1 MLPASTPQHHKQGP
15 RHDCSNRAFAVTSS
29 PCKEGRPMDVLQALW
44 TNAMDYYNNQR
55 LNTTLA
61 IFSLLYL
68 ATFYIDRLICL
79 DKCLR
84 DDAQPRDIRNATVFL
99 LVIFFWCVFCFLV
112 LRFAAGLSYLLCLA
126 VFFRRLGSPHS
137 ADWPPPSA
145 KGRRS
150 RKETRAFL
158 RLVFSKR
165 IIARHSRR
173 TIDLSCPISAERR
186 KSCYN
191 P

>member
-1 MLPASTPQHHKQGP
+1 
-15 RHDCSNRAFAVTSS
+15 
-29 PCKEGRPMDVLQALW
+29 MDVLQVLW

-84 DDAQPRDIRNATVFL
+84 DDAQPRDIRNATILL
-99 LVIFFWCVFCFLV
+99 LVIFIWCVFCFLV

-126 VFFRRLGSPHS
+126 VFFIGWGLLTLLIGRRLLQKVEDPEKKRVHFYGLLFP
-137 ADWPPPSA
+137 
-145 KGRRS
+145 
-150 RKETRAFL
+150 KE
-158 RLVFSKR
+158 
-165 IIARHSRR
+165 
-173 TIDLSCPISAERR
+173 
-186 KSCYN
+186 
-191 P
+191 